1 MDMMRVALYFGQ
13 VSLTQSYVTPDGLFD
28 LERISSESNEVNERI
43 ELANWKW
50 RHQDPKQTRT
60 VSS

>member
-43 ELANWKW
+43 ELAN
-50 RHQDPKQTRT
+50 
-60 VSS
+60 